1 MGACARMS
9 DWSVIHSS
17 NDMAWRTP
25 QRLFDLLDSEFHFD
39 LDAAASADNALCENY
54 FTAQE
59 DALTRDW
66 SRYKSVWCNPPYGR
80 ELHRWMAKAFIESR
94 HGPTVVMLVMACT
107 ETRWWR
113 DYAWRADEI
122 RLVQGRI
129 KFTRSTGEPAGA
141 APKGSAVIIFHPSWN
156 GPPRVVLM
164 NQCTTKTGF

>member
-1 MGACARMS
+1 
-9 DWSVIHSS
+9 
-17 NDMAWRTP
+17 MAWRTP
-25 QRLFDLLDSEFHFD
+25 RRLFDLLDSEFHFD
-39 LDAAASADNALCENY
+39 LDAAASADNTLCKNY
-54 FTAQE
+54 FTAQD

-66 SRYKSVWCNPPYGR
+66 SGYRSVWCNPPYGR

-122 RLVQGRI
+122 RLVQGRV
-129 KFTRSTGEPAGA
+129 KFLKSTGKPAGA
-141 APKGSAVIIFHPSWN
+141 APKGSAVIIFHPSWD

-164 NQCTTKTGF
+164 NQ